1 VTLSLDE
8 LRRVVLSLDEID
20 EGQVRRVRER
30 DFYSV
35 TFEFY
40 VGEGFRRLLIGVRPH
55 EARLHYTDEKGSG
68 PAESSNAQAP
78 SVLSAPSAGGYR
90 RGAEPGHPSGFVMAC
105 RKHLTGAR
113 LCRAETDRKDRVVT
127 LEFDRDDG
135 RRLLIFECSGHHAN
149 LFLTDPG
156 KRILARLTESNSHKR
171 DLSVGR
177 TYQKPLEPEKENA
190 LHQVGL
196 VRFLE
201 KGDALH
207 AAVDAFYRGLE
218 DARGFDDEVRGV
230 WRKLQARLRHI
241 EKKRANVAGD
251 LAKADEAPVFLRQ
264 ADALKA
270 NLYQLRVPKGAE
282 QAVVQLD
289 GQPVEVPLDPRLTLN
304 GNMEALYRKAHK
316 YGETRQFVAERLA
329 RIQAEEDALRADAAR
344 LEEAKKA
351 RALDVIR
358 ELGERYRDAEPSDAA
373 SPRSRSAEGAAAKP
387 GAATRRPAEREPFR
401 AFKASTGATILVGK
415 GARDN
420 EELTLKVAN
429 GRDLWFHARDYEG
442 AHVVLRVD
450 KGGEP
455 EPAAVDEAALLAAF
469 YSKGAREASLD
480 VSVTEAKHVSRTKG
494 APTGAV
500 NVARERTVRVRLD
513 PDKLKRFFPDREFG
527 APKPS
532 PSRKP
537 RKRIV

>member
-40 VGEGFRRLLIGVRPH
+40 VGEGFRRLLIGVRPQ

-68 PAESSNAQAP
+68 
-78 SVLSAPSAGGYR
+78 
-90 RGAEPGHPSGFVMAC
+90 AEPGHPSAFVMAC

-113 LCRAETDRKDRVVT
+113 LFRAETDRKDRVVT

-135 RRLLIFECSGHHAN
+135 QRLLIFECSGHHPN
-149 LFLTDPG
+149 LFLTDPNR
-156 KRILARLTESNSHKR
+156 RILARLAESNSHKR

-177 TYQKPLEPEKENA
+177 RYEKPLTPEKENP

-201 KGDALH
+201 KGEALH
-207 AAVDAFYRGLE
+207 AAIDAHYRGLE
-218 DARGFDDEVRGV
+218 AERSFDDDVRAV

-241 EKKRANVAGD
+241 EKKRANVAAD
-251 LAKADEAPVFLRQ
+251 LGRADEAPLYLRQ

-270 NLYQLRVPKGAE
+270 NLYQLRIPKGAE
-282 QAVVQLD
+282 QCVVELD
-289 GQPVEVPLDPRLTLN
+289 GEPVEVPLDPRLTLN

-316 YGETRQFVAERLA
+316 YGETRQFVAERLG

-344 LEEAKKA
+344 LDQAKKA
-351 RALDVIR
+351 RDTAVIR
-358 ELGERYRDAEPSDAA
+358 ELGEAYHEAEPTDPAL
-373 SPRSRSAEGAAAKP
+373 AKP
-387 GAATRRPAEREPFR
+387 RAEARGPAEREPFR

-420 EELTLKVAN
+420 EELSLKVAN

-442 AHVVLRVD
+442 AHVILRVD

-455 EPAAVDEAALLAAF
+455 APAAIDEAALLAAY
-469 YSKGAREASLD
+469 YSKGGREAALD
-480 VSVTEAKHVSRTKG
+480 VSVTEAKHVSRAKG
-494 APTGAV
+494 APAGQV
-500 NVARERTVRVRLD
+500 SVASERTVRVRLD
-513 PDKLKRFFPDREFG
+513 PEKLKRFFPDREFD

-532 PSRKP
+532 PARKA